1 MKKTSCPPLLHPFS
15 PSATGRF
22 SPEIVSLLLVSTL
35 LACIVMPG
43 IAQGKQREFVDLS
56 LQELGNVEIF
66 SVSKKYEPLTQA
78 PAAAYVI
85 TSQDIQRS
93 GATTLQEALRLAPNL
108 EVARSNA
115 RNYGISARGFNSIFA
130 NKLLVMMD
138 GRVLYSPLYSGV
150 FWDAQDYI
158 LEDIDRIEVISGAGG
173 TLWGTN
179 AVNGV
184 INILTKSASQTQGG
198 LVSAGTG
205 NKFSYGSARY
215 GGKLDNGGHYRIYSK
230 VSEHEDLEGANG
242 LNLDDGWQRNQAGF
256 RFDWDTDPTN
266 STSIQGNFYD
276 GTLNQFGT
284 NDIYIAGGNFRG
296 LYKTVLDNGS
306 DISIRSWLDYT
317 HRDQP
322 NAFRENLTTWDIEL
336 RHNIKLAQRH
346 ALTYGGGYRIASEN
360 IESDDN
366 FAFWPDD
373 MTMHW
378 VNLFAQDDIELTKK
392 LRLIVGLRLEHNF
405 YTNLE
410 YLPNV
415 RLAWSPSQEQMLWT
429 SISRSVRA
437 PSRIDRDFFAPA
449 NPPFLV
455 AGGPNFD
462 SEIAHTFE
470 VGYRTSALRNATV
483 SITAFYSEYDRL
495 RSAQQATPLSPFTLQ
510 NNAEGRSHGV
520 EIWGDWKPLD
530 KLKLTAGVV
539 FQQVALDYPPGL
551 LAGSAF
557 DANDPSKYGMLKVS
571 YDIRPN
577 HLLDAVMRYSGR
589 LSNPDV
595 PSYTSMDVRYGW
607 KINPDVEL
615 SVIGQNLLD
624 DEHPEFS
631 SVINRAEFER
641 GVFARLQWYFR

>member
-1 MKKTSCPPLLHPFS
+1 MKKEQSPHAAAPVSTFS
-15 PSATGRF
+15 TRRF
-22 SPEIVSLLLVSTL
+22 SGIAPRLLASTI
-35 LACIVMPG
+35 LACIIIPG
-43 IAQGKQREFVDLS
+43 MAQGKQREFVDLS

-108 EVARSNA
+108 QVARGNA
-115 RNYGISARGFNSIFA
+115 RNYAISARGFNSIFA

-150 FWDAQDYI
+150 FWDAQDYM

-205 NKFSYGSARY
+205 NNFSYGSARY

-230 VSEHEDLEGANG
+230 VSQHEDLENRAG
-242 LNLDDGWQRNQAGF
+242 LGLKDGWQRNQAGF
-256 RFDWDTDPTN
+256 RFDWDQDPRN
-266 STSIQGNFYD
+266 SASIQGNFYD
-276 GTLNQFGT
+276 GTLNQAGT
-284 NDIYIAGGNFRG
+284 NDIYVAGGNFRG
-296 LYKTVLDNGS
+296 LFKKALDNGS

-360 IESDDN
+360 IENDNN
-366 FAFWPDD
+366 FAFLPDD
-373 MTMHW
+373 ITMHW
-378 VNLFAQDDIELTKK
+378 VNLFAQDDIKLTDT
-392 LRLIVGLRLEHNF
+392 LRLILGLRLEHNF
-405 YTNLE
+405 YTELE
-410 YLPNV
+410 YLPNA
-415 RLAWSPSQEQMLWT
+415 RLAWSPTPEQMLWT
-429 SISRSVRA
+429 SVSRAVRA
-437 PSRIDRDFFAPA
+437 PSRIDRDFFAPS
-449 NPPFLV
+449 NRPFLI
-455 AGGPNFD
+455 AGGPTFD
-462 SEIAHTFE
+462 SEVAHTFE
-470 VGYRTSALRNATV
+470 IGYRTSVLRNATV
-483 SITAFYSEYDRL
+483 SITAFHSEYDRL
-495 RSAQQATPLSPFTLQ
+495 RTLEQETPLSPFTFQ
-510 NNAEGRSHGV
+510 NNADGRTHGL
-520 EIWGDWKPLD
+520 EIWGDWKLLD
-530 KLKLTAGVV
+530 KLKLTAGMV
-539 FQQVALDYPPGL
+539 FQQVDIDSPPDL
-551 LAGSAF
+551 LAGGGF
-557 DANDPSKYGMLKVS
+557 DINDPSKYGMLKVS
-571 YDIRPN
+571 YDITPN
-577 HLLDAVMRYSGR
+577 HLLDTVIRYSGR

-595 PSYTSMDVRYGW
+595 PSYTSMDIRYGW
-607 KINPDVEL
+607 KINPDLEL

-624 DEHPEFS
+624 SQHPEFS
-631 SVINRAEFER
+631 SVASRAEYER
-641 GVFARLQWYFR
+641 GLFARLQWYFR

>member
-1 MKKTSCPPLLHPFS
+1 MNKNICSESHALLAPACASHSFS
-15 PSATGRF
+15 DVGR
-22 SPEIVSLLLVSTL
+22 LLVASTL
-35 LACIVMPG
+35 LACLSIPG
-43 IAQGKQREFVDLS
+43 WAQAKQREFVDLS
-56 LQELGNVEIF
+56 LQELADIEIF

-108 EVARSNA
+108 QVARSNA
-115 RNYGISARGFNSIFA
+115 RNYAISARGFNNIFA

-150 FWDAQDYI
+150 FWDAQDYM

-184 INILTKSASQTQGG
+184 IQIITKSAKDTQGG
-198 LVSAGTG
+198 LVSAGGG

-230 VSEHEDLEGANG
+230 VSEHEDLENRAGFD
-242 LNLDDGWQRNQAGF
+242 LSDGWRRNQAGF
-256 RFDWDTDPTN
+256 RFDWDEDPSN

-296 LYKTVLDNGS
+296 LFKKVLDDGS
-306 DISIRSWLDYT
+306 DISLRSWLDYT

-336 RHNIKLAQRH
+336 RHNLKLAQGH
-346 ALTYGGGYRIASEN
+346 ALAYGGGYRIASEN
-360 IESDDN
+360 IENEVN

-373 MTMHW
+373 KTLHW
-378 VNLFAQDDIELTKK
+378 VNLFAQDDIKLNEK
-392 LRLIVGLRLEHNF
+392 LRLILGLRLEHNT

-410 YLPNV
+410 YLPNA
-415 RLAWSPSQEQMLWT
+415 RLAWNPTEEQMLWT
-429 SISRSVRA
+429 SASRAVRA
-437 PSRIDRDFFAPA
+437 PSRIDREFFAPA
-449 NPPFLV
+449 DAPFLV
-455 AGGPNFD
+455 AGGPRFD
-462 SEIAHTFE
+462 SEVAHTFE
-470 VGYRTSALRNATV
+470 LGYRTSALRNATV
-483 SITAFYSEYDRL
+483 SITGFYTEYDRL
-495 RSAQQATPLSPFTLQ
+495 RTLEQDTPLSPFTFR
-510 NNAEGRSHGV
+510 NNAEGRTHGL
-520 EIWGDWKPLD
+520 EIWGDWRPLH

-539 FQQVALDYPPGL
+539 FQQVDVDSPPNL
-551 LAGSAF
+551 LLGSNF
-557 DANDPSKYGMLKVS
+557 DDNDPSKYGMFKIS
-571 YDIRPN
+571 YDITPD
-577 HLLDAVMRYSGR
+577 HLLDAVIRYSGR

-607 KINPDVEL
+607 KINPDLEL

-624 DEHPEFS
+624 SGHPEFS
-631 SVINRAEFER
+631 SVIARAEYDR
-641 GVFARLQWYFR
+641 GLFAKLQWYFR